1 MTASEQTRKKTTW
14 LMLDR
19 VMLRVLEE
27 VYEYT
32 CWWYD
37 LCRDEK
43 CEGYSRRRIWRQRE
57 WPRQWRLLGWCGPRR
72 GAEYRLH
79 PCCKIRLG
87 TNGETSRV
95 STGMFTVTRHTN
107 RSCQYMEDIY
117 CDNDYI
123 NVTPTRCSVLITSKS
138 GDELI
143 SLREQ
148 FIGRAEQY
156 SLQHCYIPVR
166 TTCTTSEVWLVSS
179 TLDSVE
185 SRVWTAHT
193 AIPSREWQQYSLL
206 SVSGW

>member
-1 MTASEQTRKKTTW
+1 
-14 LMLDR
+14 
-19 VMLRVLEE
+19 MLRVLEE
-27 VYEYT
+27 VYKHT
-32 CWWYD
+32 CWWYE

-43 CEGYSRRRIWRQRE
+43 CEGCSRQRIWRQRE
-57 WPRQWRLLGWCGPRR
+57 WPRQWRLLGWCHPRR
-72 GAEYRLH
+72 SAEYSLH

-87 TNGETSRV
+87 TNSETSRV
-95 STGMFTVTRHTN
+95 STGMFTVTRHKN
-107 RSCQYMEDIY
+107 RSCQYMEDMF
-117 CDNDYI
+117 CGNGYI
-123 NVTPTRCSVLITSKS
+123 NVTPTRCSVLITSES
-138 GDELI
+138 EDELI

-148 FIGRAEQY
+148 FIGRAEQD

-179 TLDSVE
+179 TQDSVE